1 MPPEAFHR
9 STMKGAAKSRV
20 AAVNRAS
27 ARRRFGRLARK
38 SAYEPS
44 PRHARANRDPMRAR
58 CGVARGAA
66 ARHETGSVCMDSA
79 KPAAK
84 GDFGA
89 QRRPPAMR
97 AMLSTARQAR
107 AQARCRPPS
116 IGCGCGCAP
125 ARRVTP
131 PARLTCMQHGAG
143 PIAEAQ
149 CSPALASAARIR
161 PRRRLARGGSFVQPN
176 VSASGVNHACRRRRR
191 GHTAVILR
199 RPAAAATMPDPTA
212 GRSHRAPRA
221 PHRSARDRSS
231 SAARARLSRRARA
244 PLARARADAA

>member
-58 CGVARGAA
+58 CGIARGAA

-116 IGCGCGCAP
+116 IGCGCAP

-143 PIAEAQ
+143 PIAECAALAGTGERRAH
-149 CSPALASAARIR
+149 SPA
-161 PRRRLARGGSFVQPN
+161 
-176 VSASGVNHACRRRRR
+176 
-191 GHTAVILR
+191 
-199 RPAAAATMPDPTA
+199 
-212 GRSHRAPRA
+212 AP
-221 PHRSARDRSS
+221 
-231 SAARARLSRRARA
+231 ARARRIIRSTERIGQRSQPRLPPKTTRSRRRHPSTACRSRNNA
-244 PLARARADAA
+244 

>member
-20 AAVNRAS
+20 AAVNRVS

-84 GDFGA
+84 
-89 QRRPPAMR
+89 RRF
-97 AMLSTARQAR
+97 
-107 AQARCRPPS
+107 RC
-116 IGCGCGCAP
+116 A
-125 ARRVTP
+125 T
-131 PARLTCMQHGAG
+131 
-143 PIAEAQ
+143 
-149 CSPALASAARIR
+149 SPAGNACDVVDGTAGAMPATKYRLRLRAGAPRNASSALDVHATRR
-161 PRRRLARGGSFVQPN
+161 GPYRRMRGARRLARGGSFGQPN
-176 VSASGVNHACRRRRR
+176 VSVSGANRACRRRRR
-191 GHTAVILR
+191 GHAAVILR